1 MKEGE
6 KMQKLKRC
14 LTFLFSLLCVSG
26 WSLPCHAGE
35 SEMKEIFQD
44 AVYGGLT
51 GVVVGAAVMAFT
63 DKPGDHLDYMGYGAA
78 AGTLVGTAYGVF
90 VKARSLAE
98 VENGKV
104 RFGIPTIMPGV
115 RERNASSSMMITAEL
130 IRGKF

>member
-1 MKEGE
+1 
-6 KMQKLKRC
+6 MQKIRIIAS
-14 LTFLFSLLCVSG
+14 FIFSLVCVSG
-26 WSLPCHAGE
+26 WSLPCYAGDND
-35 SEMKEIFQD
+35 MKDVFQS

-63 DKPGDHLDYMGYGAA
+63 DKPGDHLDYLGYGAA
-78 AGTLVGTAYGVF
+78 AGTIAGTAYGIF

-104 RFGIPTIMPGV
+104 KFAIPTIMPGV
-115 RERNASSSMMITAEL
+115 REGNASSSMMITAEL